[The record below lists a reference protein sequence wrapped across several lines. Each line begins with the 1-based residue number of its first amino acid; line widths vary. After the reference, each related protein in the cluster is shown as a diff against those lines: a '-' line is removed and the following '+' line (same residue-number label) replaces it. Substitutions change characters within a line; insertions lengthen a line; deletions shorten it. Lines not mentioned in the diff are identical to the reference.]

1 MQTLELLEPKEREKD
16 MAGAYGGD
24 AKPEIRRPRVKYEKD
39 RLQNSKKFRISTA
52 EEPRVRAQLQKLSN
66 QQMQPVR
73 HE

>member
-39 RLQNSKKFRISTA
+39 RL
-52 EEPRVRAQLQKLSN
+52 
-66 QQMQPVR
+66 
-73 HE
+73 